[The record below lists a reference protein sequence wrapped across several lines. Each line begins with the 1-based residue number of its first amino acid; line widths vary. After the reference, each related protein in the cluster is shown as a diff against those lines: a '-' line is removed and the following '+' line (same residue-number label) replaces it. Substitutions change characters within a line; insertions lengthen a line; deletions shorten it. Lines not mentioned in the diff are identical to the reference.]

1 MTLFEAIIENRLA
14 FVNRYLEGGGDP
26 NLCNDTGSTLLHE
39 AVYEGSI
46 DMIRLLLAFGASV
59 HKVDA
64 FGNTPMHLAG
74 IYGRQDAAFW
84 LLHHGAEIDSTTE
97 HRPWTPLMLALNENN
112 REMAHWLIKR
122 GANPD
127 HVEPQQGWT
136 PFLVACEQGLTD
148 ITLDLIQR
156 GVQVDA
162 RLIAGDAR
170 GRSGVHLASYYG
182 AVEIIRALVERG
194 VDVNQIP
201 EGGGLG
207 PLHWAVYNHH
217 QELFDYLLR
226 LKPDVNLQAAGIY
239 YSRTPLHFS
248 VSGDREYMTMRLLQA
263 GADPL
268 FKDQEERSPLDIALD
283 RFEETGLSVHE
294 RMILLLESFI

>member
-1 MTLFEAIIENRLA
+1 MTLFKAIQKNRLA
-14 FVNRYLEGGGDP
+14 FANRYLEGGGDP
-26 NLCNDTGSTLLHE
+26 NLCNDIGSTLLHE
-39 AVYEGSI
+39 AVCEGSI
-46 DMIRLLLAFGASV
+46 DMIRLLLTFGAAV
-59 HKVDA
+59 DTVDA
-64 FGNTPMHLAG
+64 FGNTPMHLSG

-84 LLHHGAEIDSTTE
+84 LLHHGAEIDCSTK

-122 GANPD
+122 GADPD
-127 HVEPQQGWT
+127 HIEPEQGWT

-156 GVQVDA
+156 GVQVDV
-162 RLIAGDAR
+162 RLKAGDAR
-170 GRSGVHLASYYG
+170 GRSGLHLASYYG

-194 VDVNQIP
+194 IDINQIP

-217 QELFDYLLR
+217 LELFKYLLHVN
-226 LKPDVNLQAAGIY
+226 PDVNLQAAGIY